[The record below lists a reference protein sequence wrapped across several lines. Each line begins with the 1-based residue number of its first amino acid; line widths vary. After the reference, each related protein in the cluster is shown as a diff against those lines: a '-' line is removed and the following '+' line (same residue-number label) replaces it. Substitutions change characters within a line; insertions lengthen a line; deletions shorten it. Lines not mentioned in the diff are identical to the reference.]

1 MDIDSL
7 LQPLSAQ
14 SICGE
19 DMSFSTEFDTIQD
32 LRRYDDP
39 SLSQGEWVTD
49 LKTAD
54 WPGVVKLCE
63 QLLQQRTR
71 DLRVVG
77 WWAEAKAHLQG
88 YGGLADGVEMAAR
101 LCEHLWPHLHPLPEG
116 NDMEL
121 RVGSLGWMLAQVAT
135 LAKALPVMRLG
146 SRALSLQDMES
157 ARVLQQALDR
167 SAEGGPPVSTDGKV
181 TLEMISRAQRDTP
194 SQTLI
199 DTRDAARRLKAALLQ
214 LQQVVDGHLG
224 QDGPAFTPAKDAV
237 DAALHGLDRLVRDSG
252 AEGVMTASPDAEAG
266 NPAAASTSS
275 GSAGGASGGPLTNRA
290 QALAQLRQVAEFFR
304 RTEPHSPVAYL
315 ADKAARWGDMP
326 LHAWLRAVMKDPNS
340 LSQLEDLLGVEPPP
354 QNNGY

>member
-14 SICGE
+14 SMCGE

-32 LRRYDDP
+32 LRRHDDP

-88 YGGLADGVEMAAR
+88 YAGLADGVEMAAR
-101 LCEHLWPHLHPLPEG
+101 LCEQLWPHLHPLPEG
-116 NDMEL
+116 TDMEL
-121 RVGSLGWMLAQVAT
+121 RVGSLGWMLAQVST
-135 LAKALPVMRLG
+135 LAKALPVMRLPG
-146 SRALSLQDMES
+146 RALSLQDMEA
-157 ARVLQQALDR
+157 ARTLQQALDR
-167 SAEGGPPVSTDGKV
+167 SAEGGPPVSIEGKV
-181 TLEMISRAQRDTP
+181 TLDMVARAQRDTP

-214 LQQVVDGHLG
+214 LQQVVDSHLG

-252 AEGVMTASPDAEAG
+252 AEGV
-266 NPAAASTSS
+266 ASTGADTEAAGTSS
-275 GSAGGASGGPLTNRA
+275 APAPAGTAGGSGGPLASRA

>member
-7 LQPLSAQ
+7 LQPLSAE

-19 DMSFSTEFDTIQD
+19 DMSFSSEFDTIQD

-71 DLRVVG
+71 DLRIVG
-77 WWAEAKAHLQG
+77 WLAEAKANLQG
-88 YGGLADGVEMAAR
+88 YPGLADGVELAAR
-101 LCEHLWPHLHPLPEG
+101 LCEQLWPHVHPLPEDG
-116 NDMEL
+116 DMEL
-121 RVGSLGWMLAQVAT
+121 RVGSLGWMLTQVST
-135 LAKALPVMRLG
+135 LARALPVMRLAG
-146 SRALSLQDMES
+146 RPLSLQDMEA
-157 ARVLQQALDR
+157 ARTLQQALDR
-167 SAEGGPPVSTDGKV
+167 SAEGGPSVSTEGKV
-181 TLEMISRAQRDTP
+181 TQDMISRAQRETP

-199 DTRDAARRLKAALLQ
+199 QTRDAARRLKAALLQ

-252 AEGVMTASPDAEAG
+252 AEGLSTPAPDTNAHGSVSTGASAP
-266 NPAAASTSS
+266 
-275 GSAGGASGGPLTNRA
+275 ASGGSMGGPLNSRA

-326 LHAWLRAVMKDPNS
+326 LHAWLRAVMKDPGS
-340 LSQLEDLLGVEPPP
+340 LSQLEDLLGVEPPA
-354 QNNGY
+354 QNNNY

>member
-7 LQPLSAQ
+7 LQPLSAD

-19 DMSFSTEFDTIQD
+19 DMSFSSEFDTIQD

-63 QLLQQRTR
+63 QLLQKRTR

-77 WWAEAKAHLQG
+77 WLAEAKAHLQG
-88 YGGLADGVEMAAR
+88 YAGLADCVELAAK
-101 LCEHLWPHLHPLPEG
+101 LCEQLWPHLHPLPEG
-116 NDMEL
+116 KDMEL
-121 RVGSLGWMLAQVAT
+121 RVGSLGWMLTQVTA
-135 LAKALPVMRLG
+135 LARALPVMRLAG
-146 SRALSLQDMES
+146 RPLSLQDMDA
-157 ARVLQQALDR
+157 ARTLQQALDR
-167 SAEGGPPVSTDGKV
+167 STEGGPPVSVEGKV
-181 TLEMISRAQRDTP
+181 TLDMISRAQRETS

-199 DTRDAARRLKAALLQ
+199 DTRDAARRLKAGLLQ
-214 LQQVVDGHLG
+214 LQQVVDSHLG

-237 DAALHGLDRLVRDSG
+237 DAALHGLDRLVRDTG
-252 AEGVMTASPDAEAG
+252 AEGLSASSSEAEPRSVAE
-266 NPAAASTSS
+266 
-275 GSAGGASGGPLTNRA
+275 GGAPAPTSGGMGGPLNSRA

-326 LHAWLRAVMKDPNS
+326 LHAWLRAVMKDPGS

-354 QNNGY
+354 QNNNY

>member
-7 LQPLSAQ
+7 MQPLSAQ

-77 WWAEAKAHLQG
+77 WWAEARAHLQG
-88 YGGLADGVEMAAR
+88 YTGLADGVELAAR
-101 LCEHLWPHLHPLPEG
+101 LCEQQWPHLHPLPEG
-116 NDMEL
+116 QDMEL
-121 RVGSLGWMLAQVAT
+121 RVGSLGWMLAQVST
-135 LAKALPVMRLG
+135 LAKALPVMRLAG
-146 SRALSLQDMES
+146 RPLSLQDMEA
-157 ARVLQQALDR
+157 ARTLQQALDR
-167 SAEGGPPVSTDGKV
+167 SAEGGPPVSIEGKV
-181 TLEMISRAQRDTP
+181 TLDMVSRAQRETP

-199 DTRDAARRLKAALLQ
+199 DTRDAARRLKAGLLQ
-214 LQQVVDGHLG
+214 LQQVVDSHLG
-224 QDGPAFTPAKDAV
+224 QEGPAFSSAKEAV

-252 AEGVMTASPDAEAG
+252 AEGVAATPGATEGESL
-266 NPAAASTSS
+266 NPAAAAPT
-275 GSAGGASGGPLTNRA
+275 GAAGGVGGPLASRA